1 MVNNKFNKLSVK
13 DVAQLLDIS
22 VQTVHFYE
30 RKGLI
35 RPIRN
40 QENNFRE
47 YTFKDLSKLYYSIK
61 YNRLGFQLNEF
72 LKNDYS
78 YDQTSVSDLKK
89 LLEKRKEQIQM
100 DTAICQYIEDSIY
113 EEETY
118 WKNPTNN
125 LQIFYNLHLYAMSLN
140 ICLFN
145 KEYSKEWKT
154 LIPISSMISSWN
166 VQNNRIFIDDT
177 SHVIRKKYFDII
189 STQVNLSLNTLDD
202 IFISKGIQLTKKI
215 DPASNYE
222 DFFHLQYNELKIKY
236 PSLKDKFYIIPLLTV
251 SHNSINDFTLI
262 KILFE
267 L

>member
-1 MVNNKFNKLSVK
+1 MVNIKFEKLSVK
-13 DVAQLLDIS
+13 EIAQLLNIS

-35 RPIRN
+35 YPIRN
-40 QENNFRE
+40 QDNNYRE

-72 LKNDYS
+72 PKNNYS
-78 YDQTSVSDLKK
+78 YDHTSISDLKK
-89 LLEKRKEQIQM
+89 ILEKRKEQIQM

-113 EEETY
+113 EEEMF

-125 LQIFYNLHLYAMSLN
+125 LQIFNHLHLYTMSLN
-140 ICLFN
+140 KCLVN

-154 LIPISSMISSWN
+154 LIPISSMMSSWN
-166 VQNNRIFIDDT
+166 ILNNKIFINDT
-177 SHVIRKKYFDII
+177 SHVIRKKYFDMI

-202 IFISKGIQLTKKI
+202 LFISRGIQVTKKI
-215 DPASNYE
+215 DPDSNYE
-222 DFFHLQYNELKIKY
+222 DFFRLQYNELKAKF

-251 SHNSINDFTLI
+251 SHNSPSDFILI